1 MPLSSCPRPV
11 RGAANLRGRGLRSD
25 LRQASLLIQGR
36 PRGGVH
42 PVRPPTDR
50 HTVAARVGAVCPH
63 PVTLACSPGR
73 STGRYSFSRNSTPPH
88 TRRPSFTKQPRCSRP
103 LGGPQDTGVPS
114 LVGNGPQ
121 KQNQWAGM
129 PVKGSGA
136 MGTWRGGGVG
146 GAAVLGGAPTAPL
159 RQAACSGPSWGHDAL
174 FVWRRGESAE
184 V

>member
-1 MPLSSCPRPV
+1 MSSCPRPV
-11 RGAANLRGRGLRSD
+11 RGAANLWGRGLRSD

-73 STGRYSFSRNSTPPH
+73 STGRYSFSRNSTPPP

-136 MGTWRGGGVG
+136 MGTWRGGGRG
-146 GAAVLGGAPTAPL
+146 GSRTGRSAHGPPEAGSLLWAQLGARRPL
-159 RQAACSGPSWGHDAL
+159 
-174 FVWRRGESAE
+174 WRRGESAE